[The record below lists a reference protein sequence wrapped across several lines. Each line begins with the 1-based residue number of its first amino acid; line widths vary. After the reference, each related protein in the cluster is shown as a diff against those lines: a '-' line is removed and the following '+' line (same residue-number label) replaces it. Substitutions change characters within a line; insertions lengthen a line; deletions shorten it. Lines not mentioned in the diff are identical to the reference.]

1 MVDYIEE
8 TGLKTRDDRAG
19 ASPVPRS
26 EERGAS
32 SFSVQTLIVSST
44 PRRVIAAGDSS
55 SFARLVKATAGVT
68 GLVWNEQ
75 EIAVLNEDP
84 TRELVFRPEIYP
96 TTAMFFERDD
106 RRVSQEDPTRVWKGE
121 FNPVRFTKPALVK
134 FVRDHS
140 TGDKSLLDSVRELKV
155 SQRHDVSETMLDL
168 DTDNV
173 RRTEEEVETT
183 NIPKRFILTMP
194 LTEGID
200 AQLEFEAK
208 IAKAENRY
216 DRDPEDRGKKI
227 ELRVVNARQ
236 ALKAAME
243 TILERLPPGVP
254 AYYGRTRIADGKG
267 RD

>member
-1 MVDYIEE
+1 
-8 TGLKTRDDRAG
+8 
-19 ASPVPRS
+19 
-26 EERGAS
+26 
-32 SFSVQTLIVSST
+32 
-44 PRRVIAAGDSS
+44 
-55 SFARLVKATAGVT
+55 
-68 GLVWNEQ
+68 
-75 EIAVLNEDP
+75 
-84 TRELVFRPEIYP
+84 
-96 TTAMFFERDD
+96 
-106 RRVSQEDPTRVWKGE
+106 
-121 FNPVRFTKPALVK
+121 
-134 FVRDHS
+134 
-140 TGDKSLLDSVRELKV
+140 
-155 SQRHDVSETMLDL
+155 MLDL
-168 DTDNV
+168 DSDNV

-216 DRDPEDRGKKI
+216 DQDPEDRGKKI